1 MADHRGN
8 MENLTQFSEAP
19 LELLPFTVNIFI
31 TAVIASIVAKFYT
44 TFGYGISN
52 RSQFAKNFVVLSVTT
67 MIVISVVKSSLALSL
82 GLVGA
87 LSIVRFRAAIKE
99 PEELSYLFLCIAV
112 GLGMGANQV
121 AVTVVGVGVVL
132 FILAIMRWQKRTKP
146 QEKPNLFLEV
156 TFQNN
161 EHTLTTVSNLL
172 RASATDASLVR
183 YENSKDGSHIMF
195 SAAFE
200 NVDKIDEFRRK
211 LDELGNVSLTLYDN
225 RA

>member
-1 MADHRGN
+1 
-8 MENLTQFSEAP
+8 MEDLTQFSEAP
-19 LELLPFTVNIFI
+19 LELLPFAVNLFI
-31 TAVIASIVAKFYT
+31 TAVIASIIAKFYT

-52 RSQFAKNFVVLSVTT
+52 RSQFAKNFVVLAVTT

-121 AVTVVGVGVVL
+121 AVTVVGVGGVL
-132 FILAIMRWQKRTKP
+132 SILAIMRWKKQTSP

-161 EHTLTTVSNLL
+161 EHTLTTVSNIL
-172 RASATDASLVR
+172 RASTIDASLIR
-183 YENSKDGSHIMF
+183 YEKNKDGSQMMF

-200 NVDKIDEFRRK
+200 NVDDIDEFRQK
-211 LDELGNVSLTLYDN
+211 IDEIGNVSLTLYDN